1 MNFDLRYFFRLKRT
15 LSLHIT
21 RIHIN
26 PKKNVKRK
34 SLPQKNGSLED
45 INSQF
50 KEIKNES
57 ENKTENAVEPKEE
70 IIKNDISDY
79 DGNDFNDYSR

>member
-1 MNFDLRYFFRLKRT
+1 M
-15 LSLHIT
+15 
-21 RIHIN
+21 
-26 PKKNVKRK
+26 KRK
-34 SLPQKNGSLED
+34 SSGSLED

-50 KEIKNES
+50 KEIKNEA
-57 ENKTENAVEPKEE
+57 ENKEDNKTENAVEPKED